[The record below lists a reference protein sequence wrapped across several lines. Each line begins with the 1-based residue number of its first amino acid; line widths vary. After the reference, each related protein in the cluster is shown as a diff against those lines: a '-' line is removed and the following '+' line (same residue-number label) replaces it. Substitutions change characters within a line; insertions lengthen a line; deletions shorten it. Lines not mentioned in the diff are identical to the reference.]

1 MSIFA
6 APVYS
11 LEGIV
16 FYRKGNYAKE
26 WIFFEIGKISYS
38 LGKIV
43 LIQIFSELVGD
54 NIKHIVKCIVFIFKI
69 NGRIYISKEIP
80 DSRCLKKHSQVRR
93 QAYRDRLFESI
104 SLEFLA
110 VDRIC
115 H

>member
-43 LIQIFSELVGD
+43 LILSRYFLNSSE
-54 NIKHIVKCIVFIFKI
+54 I
-69 NGRIYISKEIP
+69 IS
-80 DSRCLKKHSQVRR
+80 STSSNV
-93 QAYRDRLFESI
+93 
-104 SLEFLA
+104 
-110 VDRIC
+110 
-115 H
+115 